1 MKWGGE
7 AGSLLSEKSQ
17 QTSGELA
24 GGGLPG
30 GFHRMEVL
38 TKQASRLT
46 DRGKH
51 RRTPAF
57 QLLCGSVLLFLDLSL
72 WSLTSQST
80 GGHGTSNY
88 LHDWLMVI
96 KCHCCNLE
104 NFIIIFISQPFWA
117 AHRNTVTHW
126 LALLPY
132 SKSVP
137 SSGELLQV
145 FSVLAQVSSHCRKT
159 CQDNLIAL
167 IAQEKRDYLSQWF
180 YSQSKYKILTL
191 PLWCNTLVDKVFFP
205 TLELNVFAVTVLM
218 FWKRTW

>member
-24 GGGLPG
+24 GGGLPR

-96 KCHCCNLE
+96 KCHCCDLE
-104 NFIIIFISQPFWA
+104 NFIIIFTSQPFWA
-117 AHRNTVTHW
+117 AHRNTMTHW

-145 FSVLAQVSSHCRKT
+145 FSVLAQVSSHRRKT
-159 CQDNLIAL
+159 CQDNLISL

-180 YSQSKYKILTL
+180 YSQSEYKILTL
-191 PLWCNTLVDKVFFP
+191 PLWCNTLVDK
-205 TLELNVFAVTVLM
+205 TLVSHKLLPSQHTLPV
-218 FWKRTW
+218 